1 MELALVLTDL
11 FNTSLLHCT
20 VPDIWKKANVSPVHK
35 KDDKSSVDNY
45 RPISLLSSVGKTME
59 KLIHK
64 HVHNYLLQNNIIT
77 CFQSGFTAGDSSVN
91 QLVELYNTFCQ
102 ALDEGK
108 EVCTVFCDIE
118 KPSTGSGIGV

>member
-1 MELALVLTDL
+1 MR
-11 FNTSLLHCT
+11 FS
-20 VPDIWKKANVSPVHK
+20 
-35 KDDKSSVDNY
+35 DNY

-91 QLVELYNTFCQ
+91 HLLNCTTPFARPWTTAKKSVLFSVILV
-102 ALDEGK
+102 
-108 EVCTVFCDIE
+108 
-118 KPSTGSGIGV
+118 KPSTGSGIWV

>member
-1 MELALVLTDL
+1 MLAQ
-11 FNTSLLHCT
+11 S
-20 VPDIWKKANVSPVHK
+20 SPQ

-45 RPISLLSSVGKTME
+45 RPISLLSFVGKTME

-64 HVHNYLLQNNIIT
+64 HVHNFLLQNNIIT
-77 CFQSGFTAGDSSVN
+77 CFQSGFTARDSSVN

-108 EVCTVFCDIE
+108 EVRAVFCDI
-118 KPSTGSGIGV
+118 S